1 MPVAQRIYAKALFD
15 AAKSTGRLAE
25 VRASFGELVEAA
37 EASPDLRNVLRN
49 PQIDVRAKRGAL
61 DALFAED
68 DEVFRGFLRLCADKG
83 RLAQIEEIHAEFER
97 LVAEEERVL
106 SVELTTAQELSE
118 PDAAEI
124 LEQIARVSG
133 RRVEA
138 TIAVDPSLIGGIVL
152 RAGSFLADAS
162 VRGRL
167 NSLRQQLELG
177 R

>member
-15 AAKSTGRLAE
+15 AAKEKGVLAQ
-25 VRASFGELVEAA
+25 VREDFADLVEAA
-37 EASPDLRNVLRN
+37 EASADLRNVLRN
-49 PQIDVRAKRGAL
+49 PQIDVRAKRAGL
-61 DALFAED
+61 DGVFAET

-83 RLAQIEEIHAEFER
+83 RLAQVEEIHAEFER

-106 SVELTTAQELSE
+106 SVELTTARKLSQ
-118 PDAAEI
+118 AEASEI
-124 LEQIARVSG
+124 IEQIERASG

-138 TIAVDPSLIGGIVL
+138 TTAVDPSLIGGIVL

-167 NSLRQQLELG
+167 NSLRQELVG

>member
-15 AAKSTGRLAE
+15 AAKEKGRLAQ
-25 VRASFGELVEAA
+25 VREDFADLVEAA
-37 EASPDLRNVLRN
+37 EASADLRNVLRN
-49 PQIDVRAKRGAL
+49 PQIDVRAKRAGL
-61 DALFAED
+61 DAVFAD
-68 DEVFRGFLRLCADKG
+68 ADEVFRGFLRLCADKG

-106 SVELTTAQELSE
+106 SVELTTARKLSQ
-118 PDAAEI
+118 AEASEI
-124 LEQIARVSG
+124 IEQIERVSG

-138 TIAVDPSLIGGIVL
+138 TTAVDPSLIGGIVL

-167 NSLRQQLELG
+167 NSLRQELEA
-177 R
+177 